1 MSFSINDIYRDGLS
15 NGYGKA
21 AAEKRFSILDRF
33 SFSSVLDVGSG
44 PCFLQD
50 WLRLKDIKVHYE
62 AVDIRPEA
70 LAHCKC
76 PTYSAIPVS
85 GKYDLVCLFGTVTY
99 NIDRDELKN
108 KLILKQLLQSA
119 KKVCSSTLIFTVFK
133 ETLKDELRVFQQ
145 DRFIYFSKVE
155 IRNLLLSIG
164 ISNFE
169 ILEENQLDK
178 SEYFVV
184 CKM

>member
-1 MSFSINDIYRDGLS
+1 
-15 NGYGKA
+15 
-21 AAEKRFSILDRF
+21 
-33 SFSSVLDVGSG
+33 
-44 PCFLQD
+44 
-50 WLRLKDIKVHYE
+50 
-62 AVDIRPEA
+62 
-70 LAHCKC
+70 
-76 PTYSAIPVS
+76 
-85 GKYDLVCLFGTVTY
+85 LVCLFGTVTY

-145 DRFIYFSKVE
+145 DRFVYFSKVE

>member
-1 MSFSINDIYRDGLS
+1 MLTIDDIYRDGLS
-15 NGYGKA
+15 NGYGRA

-50 WLRLKDIKVHYE
+50 WLRLNRIKTSYE
-62 AVDIRPEA
+62 AVDIRPET

-76 PTYSAIPVS
+76 PKYSSIPVS

-99 NIDRDELKN
+99 NIDGDELKN

-119 KKVCSSTLIFTVFK
+119 KAVCGATLVFTVFK
-133 ETLKDELRVFQQ
+133 ETLKEELKVFQQ
-145 DRFIYFSKVE
+145 DRFVYFSKVE

-169 ILEENQLDK
+169 IVEENQLDK
-178 SEYFVV
+178 NEYFVV
-184 CKM
+184 CEM